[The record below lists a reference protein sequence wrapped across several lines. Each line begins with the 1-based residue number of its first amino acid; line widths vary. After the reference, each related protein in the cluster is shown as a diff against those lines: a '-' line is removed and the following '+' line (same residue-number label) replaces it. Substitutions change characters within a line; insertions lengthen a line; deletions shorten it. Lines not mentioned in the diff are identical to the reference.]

1 MIAVTDTI
9 SQFFGWWFGEL
20 AACVP
25 AGVRARFRRRPAT
38 LTMTQAADDVA
49 FTLHKGGH
57 TRTLGRLR
65 LDPSLEP
72 KRALAPLLRGV
83 SLRDVEVGLDL
94 PAERVLQRRVTL
106 PLAAQENLREVL
118 AFEMDRHTPF
128 KASEVAFDYR
138 VVGTDPD
145 SKRLNVDLA
154 VVPREL
160 IEQASHIARGFGLT
174 LDRIGVVGGAEVAG
188 EQINLLPH
196 DHANGQ
202 SAAQNRLLLAMA
214 ALTAILAVVAGC
226 MPLYLKQRTL
236 AVYETQ
242 LAESRTAALEAEQLK
257 KRLDARAE
265 HGRFLIDR
273 RLSMPTATALLA
285 ELTGRLPDD
294 TWLVQ
299 LRWQGNKLLIAGF
312 SPAAAALIAGLE
324 ESQLLSEVRFGSPV
338 TADPRVGQE
347 RFNISATVAAPPGG

>member
-9 SQFFGWWFGEL
+9 SHFFGWWFGEL

-25 AGVRARFRRRPAT
+25 AGVRVLFRRRPEILT
-38 LTMTQAADDVA
+38 LTQTADDVE
-49 FTLHKGGH
+49 FTLHKAGH
-57 TRTLGRLR
+57 TRTLGHIR
-65 LDPSLEP
+65 LDPMLEP
-72 KRALAPLLRGV
+72 RRAVAPLLRGV
-83 SLRDVEVGLDL
+83 SLRDVEVALDL
-94 PAERVLQRRVTL
+94 PAERVLRRRVTL

-128 KASEVAFDYR
+128 KAGEVAFDYR
-138 VVGTDPD
+138 VIGTDPE

-160 IEQASHIARGFGLT
+160 IEQSSHTARNFGLT
-174 LDRIGVVGGAEVAG
+174 LDRIGVAGGTGVAG
-188 EQINLLPH
+188 EGINLLPH

-202 SAAQNRLLLAMA
+202 AAAQNRLLVAMA
-214 ALTAILAVVAGC
+214 VLTAILVVIAGC
-226 MPLYLKQRTL
+226 LPLYLKQRTL
-236 AVYETQ
+236 AVYEAQ
-242 LAESRTAALEAEQLK
+242 LADSRSAALEAEQLK
-257 KRLDARAE
+257 KSLADRAE

-273 RLSMPTATALLA
+273 RLSTPTATMLLA
-285 ELTGRLPDD
+285 EVTKRLPDD

-312 SPAAAALIAGLE
+312 SPAAAGLIAGLE
-324 ESQLLSEVRFGSPV
+324 ESEMLSEVRFGSPV